1 MSTRSSLIRRIVSAS
16 LRYPYLVV
24 ATGLTMMLLGAGAL
38 PGMRLDV
45 FPEFAPPRVEIQT
58 IAVGLSTADV
68 EQLVTVPIEQ
78 SLTGLPGLDELRS
91 KSVHQLSSIKLV
103 FDPGTD
109 QLEARQLVAERLAE
123 VTPSLPTWAAP
134 PVMLAPL
141 SATSR
146 VVKIGMTSD
155 EFSVIE
161 MSMMAYW
168 TVRARLMQVPGVAN
182 VAIWNERIQMLTVQV
197 EPDRMAAHDVALDEV
212 MESTSDAV
220 DSGLLQFS
228 AGSVIG
234 TGGMVET
241 ANQRVGVRHVLPV
254 VTPADLAKVP
264 LDDKDNKRPVTIG
277 DVARVVE
284 AHPPL
289 IGSAIINDGPGL
301 LLVVEKLPWAN
312 TVELTH
318 EVEQAIRSL
327 EPGLPGVEF
336 DTTIFQQASFIELA
350 IDNLTESLVL
360 GFLLVVFILALFLY
374 EWRAA
379 VISILTIPMSL
390 MAAMLVLYLR
400 GETINTMTLAGL
412 VIALGAVVDDAIID
426 VENIVRRLRQH
437 RLAGRKTS
445 TSSVVLEASMEVRS
459 PIIYATLIIFAASIP
474 VFLLPGLTG
483 AFFRPLAAS
492 YTLAVGASLLVALT
506 VTPALSLIMLRRVPI
521 ERRKSPIVHALQ
533 TAYSRLL
540 GGIVSRPRRVYA
552 GFAVLT
558 AAGVLVVPQL
568 GQSLFPAFKERD
580 FLMHWVAQPGTT
592 VEEME
597 RTMTLASED
606 LRAIPGVRNFG
617 THIGQAFLSDEI
629 HGVNFGENWVSV
641 DDSVDYDETI
651 DAIQDVVDSYPG
663 IFRDVKTYLKERV
676 GEVSKGVGEPIV
688 LRIYGP
694 DLDVLRSKADEVKEI
709 LGSIDGVAE
718 EHVTVSDDI
727 PQLEVTVDLAAAQ
740 KYGLKP
746 GDVRRAAAT
755 LVAGEEVGDIFRD
768 GKAYDV
774 VVWSPENVRNDPQK
788 FADLPIDTPSGDKV
802 RLGDLAE
809 VEMRPS
815 PNSIEREGDSRYLDV
830 GAEIEDRDLGSVV
843 GEFED
848 KLEAVAFDRG
858 YSTQLLGEYTE
869 RQQANRWLLA
879 TAGIAVIAIFL
890 LLQAAF
896 SSWRLATLVLVTMPM
911 ALVGGLLGA
920 YVTGAVISLG
930 SLVGFFTV
938 FGLSARNSI
947 LLINHCQYLEREEG
961 EPFGVAMVI
970 RGARERLS
978 PILMTTLAMALAL
991 VPLVIL
997 GDRPGQEIEYPLAVV
1012 ILGGLLTST
1021 LLTLFAVPSL
1031 YLRFGRP
1038 AEPEAVLTP

>member
-103 FDPGTD
+103 FEPGTD

-241 ANQRVGVRHVLPV
+241 DNQRVGVRHVLPV

-327 EPGLPGVEF
+327 EPGLQGVEF

-360 GFLLVVFILALFLY
+360 GFLLVVLILALFLY

-445 TSSVVLEASMEVRS
+445 TSSVVLEASME
-459 PIIYATLIIFAASIP
+459 
-474 VFLLPGLTG
+474 
-483 AFFRPLAAS
+483 
-492 YTLAVGASLLVALT
+492 
-506 VTPALSLIMLRRVPI
+506 
-521 ERRKSPIVHALQ
+521 
-533 TAYSRLL
+533 
-540 GGIVSRPRRVYA
+540 
-552 GFAVLT
+552 
-558 AAGVLVVPQL
+558 
-568 GQSLFPAFKERD
+568 
-580 FLMHWVAQPGTT
+580 
-592 VEEME
+592 
-597 RTMTLASED
+597 
-606 LRAIPGVRNFG
+606 
-617 THIGQAFLSDEI
+617 
-629 HGVNFGENWVSV
+629 
-641 DDSVDYDETI
+641 
-651 DAIQDVVDSYPG
+651 
-663 IFRDVKTYLKERV
+663 
-676 GEVSKGVGEPIV
+676 
-688 LRIYGP
+688 
-694 DLDVLRSKADEVKEI
+694 
-709 LGSIDGVAE
+709 
-718 EHVTVSDDI
+718 
-727 PQLEVTVDLAAAQ
+727 
-740 KYGLKP
+740 
-746 GDVRRAAAT
+746 
-755 LVAGEEVGDIFRD
+755 
-768 GKAYDV
+768 
-774 VVWSPENVRNDPQK
+774 
-788 FADLPIDTPSGDKV
+788 
-802 RLGDLAE
+802 
-809 VEMRPS
+809 
-815 PNSIEREGDSRYLDV
+815 
-830 GAEIEDRDLGSVV
+830 
-843 GEFED
+843 
-848 KLEAVAFDRG
+848 
-858 YSTQLLGEYTE
+858 
-869 RQQANRWLLA
+869 
-879 TAGIAVIAIFL
+879 
-890 LLQAAF
+890 
-896 SSWRLATLVLVTMPM
+896 
-911 ALVGGLLGA
+911 
-920 YVTGAVISLG
+920 
-930 SLVGFFTV
+930 
-938 FGLSARNSI
+938 
-947 LLINHCQYLEREEG
+947 
-961 EPFGVAMVI
+961 
-970 RGARERLS
+970 
-978 PILMTTLAMALAL
+978 
-991 VPLVIL
+991 
-997 GDRPGQEIEYPLAVV
+997 
-1012 ILGGLLTST
+1012 
-1021 LLTLFAVPSL
+1021 
-1031 YLRFGRP
+1031 
-1038 AEPEAVLTP
+1038 